1 MFSKV
6 GLAALAVVTL
16 APALAPVA
24 RAGEPP
30 ARMSKKQLKALIASA
45 KTPEDHMKLA
55 AYYRGEAERLQAK
68 QTEHQE
74 EAAEYYKNPLQHLGP
89 KYPTLGQ
96 HCRDLAYYYGKAAE
110 SARSLASGHEQMAAI
125 ASGGSASTAITSEQ
139 QPGPPAAI
147 PPESKPQ
154 AMDCTKMMADTSSR
168 TMDVQAMDVQLDQ
181 KVAEMNLAT
190 GDRKIAAMAAVI
202 NELVSQRKA
211 VRDRVLA
218 MQCAMMGQTG
228 ASHPP
233 QGDSMSECPM
243 MKDSGGS
250 RSKQ

>member
-6 GLAALAVVTL
+6 SLAALAVVTL
-16 APALAPVA
+16 ALVLAPVV

-30 ARMSKKQLKALIASA
+30 ARMCKKQLKALIASA

-74 EAAEYYKNPLQHLGP
+74 EAAEYYKNPLQHPGP

-110 SARSLASGHEQMAAI
+110 SARSFASGHEQMVAI

-147 PPESKPQ
+147 PPESKPK
-154 AMDCTKMMADTSSR
+154 ARDCTKMMADTSSR

-190 GDRKIAAMAAVI
+190 GDRKMAAVI

-233 QGDSMSECPM
+233 QGDSISECPT
-243 MKDSGGS
+243 MKDGGGS